1 MNDLLAT
8 TPPPRGYSGAFLA
21 VTAGFVTALLVSNII
36 AVKLVQFGPWA
47 VPAAV
52 IVFPVSYIIGDI
64 LTEVYG
70 YHRARLVIWI
80 GFGCNLLATTAIA
93 AAIVLP
99 PAPFWPHQEAYEQ
112 ILGFAPRLLLA
123 SFAAYLA
130 GEFANAYVLAR
141 LKILTAGR
149 WLWLRTIGS
158 TLVGQGLDSMI
169 FMIVA
174 FSGIIPGQAIVA
186 AAATQWLIKSGYEV
200 LATPL
205 TYLIVG
211 LLKRHE
217 GVDVYDE
224 DTDFNPFRLRERR

>member
-1 MNDLLAT
+1 
-8 TPPPRGYSGAFLA
+8 
-21 VTAGFVTALLVSNII
+21 
-36 AVKLVQFGPWA
+36 
-47 VPAAV
+47 
-52 IVFPVSYIIGDI
+52 
-64 LTEVYG
+64 
-70 YHRARLVIWI
+70 
-80 GFGCNLLATTAIA
+80 
-93 AAIVLP
+93 VLNK
-99 PAPFWPHQEAYEQ
+99 AYEH
-112 ILGFAPRLLLA
+112 IFGFPPRLLLPSCAA
-123 SFAAYLA
+123 SLA
-130 GEFANAYVLAR
+130 GEFANADVLAR
-141 LKILTAGR
+141 LKLLTAGR

-158 TLVGQGLDSMI
+158 TLVGQGLDSMT